1 MKDKLNPFDEATLK
15 MMREIMSMG
24 TVDVEKLAEKL
35 VGITERLDNVEALA
49 RHVHS
54 KIPEE

>member
-1 MKDKLNPFDEATLK
+1 MKDKPNPFDEATLK

-35 VGITERLDNVEALA
+35 VDLTERLEQAEALM
-49 RHVHS
+49 RHIHS
-54 KIPEE
+54 KIPE